1 MLGFKYKGGVLV
13 ASDTLGAYGSTKRY
27 KSVERV
33 RAVGGRTLVGASG
46 EVSDF
51 QSLMT
56 TLDELVTQDFC
67 YDDGCTL
74 TPKEIYSYLCR
85 VMYNRRT
92 KMDPLWNSLVVAGV
106 EKGEPFLGTVGML
119 GVAFVDDNVA
129 TGFGA
134 HLARPLFPCRLSF
147 ARSPA
152 AAAGRRGR
160 RRRGPPPTAAG
171 RRGPGTA
178 AGGAARAPR
187 AGTGPGP
194 PPRRTPAPCPGPP
207 PPAQSRPRDVG
218 ARHGAPTCD
227 F

>member
-74 TPKEIYSYLCR
+74 TPKAIYSYLCR

-134 HLARPLFPCRLSF
+134 HLARPLFREVDTTQLEEAEAVKLMEDALRVCYYRDKNSINKFIL
-147 ARSPA
+147 
-152 AAAGRRGR
+152 GKV
-160 RRRGPPPTAAG
+160 TAE
-171 RRGPGTA
+171 GTTVSE
-178 AGGAARAPR
+178 PF
-187 AGTGPGP
+187 TLD
-194 PPRRTPAPCPGPP
+194 TNWNYKHFVD
-207 PPAQSRPRDVG
+207 PAQFSQG
-218 ARHGAPTCD
+218 SW
-227 F
+227 